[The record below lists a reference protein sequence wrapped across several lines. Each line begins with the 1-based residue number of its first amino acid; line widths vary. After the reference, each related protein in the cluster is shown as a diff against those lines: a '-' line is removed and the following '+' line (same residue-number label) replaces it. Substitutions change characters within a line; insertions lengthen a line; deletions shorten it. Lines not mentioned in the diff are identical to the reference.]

1 MASLMCKVILSFVF
15 VWSSIRINASTVKN
29 DFVELPN
36 GVMEITLQYL
46 DIKEYFRVTLQ
57 TKQLYRTFYPP
68 LPILVYHHYH
78 QWFTDPQFSIRHPQ
92 DIRNLSRYSVFL
104 QSVLLRERST
114 FKYGMLLQVFTNT
127 LRFERSG
134 DNPNPA
140 ADYFSLHRD
149 AFEYGVYRGHE
160 VTIYHSTS
168 VALPV
173 VYDPFTSRLHLYASP
188 SAPDPSQ
195 IASTMRLSLPAGF
208 IFTDTYKERFQTE
221 SLTDWQCTLISR
233 FRQKNIR
240 TLWIHRINPF
250 RLMRMLF
257 DAEGFLYQIRIC
269 FREYP
274 YTMYSFSFFQK
285 NKYRLTSTEETVMY
299 TSIGAFYD
307 PTASKTLQMSK
318 IKY

>member
-92 DIRNLSRYSVFL
+92 DLRNLSRYSVFL

-195 IASTMRLSLPAGF
+195 IASTMRLSLPRGLFLPIRIRSVFKRSPSLTGSVPSSAGF
-208 IFTDTYKERFQTE
+208 GRRISALSGFTALIHFGSCVC
-221 SLTDWQCTLISR
+221 SLMRKDFSTKSASVSA
-233 FRQKNIR
+233 NIR
-240 TLWIHRINPF
+240 TQCIVFPFFKRI
-250 RLMRMLF
+250 
-257 DAEGFLYQIRIC
+257 
-269 FREYP
+269 
-274 YTMYSFSFFQK
+274 
-285 NKYRLTSTEETVMY
+285 
-299 TSIGAFYD
+299 SID
-307 PTASKTLQMSK
+307 
-318 IKY
+318 